1 MANKYV
7 NNDLYYTKSLM
18 VKITEKQKMM
28 MSIMVDI
35 LGESRSQIV
44 RRLLMVE
51 AKKVAAQLEGEELEL
66 WIDLINQ
73 IEKEEDYHEIVV
85 GDAISQGMKEA
96 YFERTGEVLGYDDET
111 TMKTNADKQRVWQ
124 RNYRAKKKMEK
135 LKELKEEHGFT
146 FISATHR
153 RGRHG

>member
-51 AKKVAAQLEGEELEL
+51 AKKLAAQLDGEELEL

-111 TMKTNADKQRVWQ
+111 TMKTVADKNRVWQ
-124 RNYRAKKKMEK
+124 RHYRAKKKMQK
-135 LKELKEEHGFT
+135 LKELKEEHGE
-146 FISATHR
+146 
-153 RGRHG
+153 

>member
-73 IEKEEDYHEIVV
+73 IEKEEDYREIVV

-135 LKELKEEHGFT
+135 LKELKEEHG
-146 FISATHR
+146 A
-153 RGRHG
+153 

>member
-1 MANKYV
+1 MANRYV
-7 NNDLYYTKSLM
+7 NNDLYYTKNLM

-44 RRLLMVE
+44 RRLLIVE

-85 GDAISQGMKEA
+85 GEAISQGMKES
-96 YFERTGEVLGYDDET
+96 YYERTGEVLGYDDET
-111 TMKTNADKQRVWQ
+111 TMRTASDKQRVWQ

-135 LKELKEEHGFT
+135 LKELKEEHGE
-146 FISATHR
+146 
-153 RGRHG
+153 

>member
-1 MANKYV
+1 MK
-7 NNDLYYTKSLM
+7 
-18 VKITEKQKMM
+18 KQKMM

-44 RRLLMVE
+44 RRLLIVE

-135 LKELKEEHGFT
+135 LKELKEEHGE
-146 FISATHR
+146 
-153 RGRHG
+153 

>member
-1 MANKYV
+1 MANRYV
-7 NNDLYYTKSLM
+7 NNDLYYTKNLM

-124 RNYRAKKKMEK
+124 RNYRAKKKMQK
-135 LKELKEEHGFT
+135 LKELKEEHGE
-146 FISATHR
+146 
-153 RGRHG
+153 

>member
-1 MANKYV
+1 MASKYV
-7 NNDLYYTKSLM
+7 KNDLYYTKNLM

-44 RRLLMVE
+44 RRLLIVE

-135 LKELKEEHGFT
+135 LKELKEEHGE
-146 FISATHR
+146 
-153 RGRHG
+153 

>member
-1 MANKYV
+1 MASKYV
-7 NNDLYYTKSLM
+7 KNDLYYTKNLM

-44 RRLLMVE
+44 RRLLIVE
-51 AKKVAAQLEGEELEL
+51 AKRVAAQLEGEELEL

-135 LKELKEEHGFT
+135 LKELKEEHGD
-146 FISATHR
+146 R
-153 RGRHG
+153 

>member
-7 NNDLYYTKSLM
+7 NNELYYTKNLM
-18 VKITEKQKMM
+18 VKITERQKMM

-135 LKELKEEHGFT
+135 LKELKEEHGE
-146 FISATHR
+146 
-153 RGRHG
+153 

>member
-1 MANKYV
+1 MASKYV
-7 NNDLYYTKSLM
+7 KNDLYYTKNLM

-44 RRLLMVE
+44 RRLLIVE

-96 YFERTGEVLGYDDET
+96 YFQRTGEVLGYDDET

-135 LKELKEEHGFT
+135 LKELKEEHGE
-146 FISATHR
+146 
-153 RGRHG
+153 

>member
-73 IEKEEDYHEIVV
+73 IEKEEDYHEFVV

-135 LKELKEEHGFT
+135 LKELKEEHGV
-146 FISATHR
+146 A
-153 RGRHG
+153 

>member
-1 MANKYV
+1 MASKYV
-7 NNDLYYTKSLM
+7 KNDLYYTKNLM

-44 RRLLMVE
+44 RRLLIVE

-135 LKELKEEHGFT
+135 LKELRKEHGE
-146 FISATHR
+146 
-153 RGRHG
+153 

>member
-1 MANKYV
+1 MASKYV
-7 NNDLYYTKSLM
+7 KNDLYYTKNLM

-44 RRLLMVE
+44 RRLLIVE

-66 WIDLINQ
+66 LIDLINQ

-135 LKELKEEHGFT
+135 LKELKEEHGE
-146 FISATHR
+146 
-153 RGRHG
+153 

>member
-18 VKITEKQKMM
+18 VKITERQKMM
-28 MSIMVDI
+28 IGILVDI

-44 RRLLMVE
+44 RRLIMAE
-51 AKKVAAQLEGEELEL
+51 AKRAAANLEGEDLEL
-66 WIDLINQ
+66 WTDLISQ

-96 YFERTGEVLGYDDET
+96 YYERTGEVLGYDDET
-111 TMKTNADKQRVWQ
+111 NLKTEADKQRVWQ
-124 RNYRAKKKMEK
+124 RHYRAKKKMEK
-135 LKELKEEHGFT
+135 LKELKEEHG
-146 FISATHR
+146 A
-153 RGRHG
+153 

>member
-1 MANKYV
+1 MASKYV
-7 NNDLYYTKSLM
+7 KNDLYYTKSLM

-44 RRLLMVE
+44 RRLLMTE

-73 IEKEEDYHEIVV
+73 IEKEEDYHEFVV
-85 GDAISQGMKEA
+85 GEAVSEGMKRA

-111 TMKTNADKQRVWQ
+111 TMRTASDKQRVWQ

-135 LKELKEEHGFT
+135 LKELKEEHGE
-146 FISATHR
+146 
-153 RGRHG
+153 

>member
-1 MANKYV
+1 MASKYV
-7 NNDLYYTKSLM
+7 KNDLYYTRNLM
-18 VKITEKQKMM
+18 VKITERQKMM

-44 RRLLMVE
+44 RRLLIVE

-85 GDAISQGMKEA
+85 GEAISQGMKEA

-135 LKELKEEHGFT
+135 LKELREEHGE
-146 FISATHR
+146 
-153 RGRHG
+153 

>member
-124 RNYRAKKKMEK
+124 RNYRAKQKFNKIKELEK
-135 LKELKEEHGFT
+135 LYED
-146 FISATHR
+146 
-153 RGRHG
+153 

>member
-51 AKKVAAQLEGEELEL
+51 AKRVAAQLEGEELEL

-73 IEKEEDYHEIVV
+73 IEKEEDYHEFVV

-96 YFERTGEVLGYDDET
+96 YFERTGEILGYDDET

-135 LKELKEEHGFT
+135 LKELKEEHG
-146 FISATHR
+146 A
-153 RGRHG
+153 

>member
-1 MANKYV
+1 MASKYV
-7 NNDLYYTKSLM
+7 KNDLYYTKNLM

-44 RRLLMVE
+44 RRLLIVE

-135 LKELKEEHGFT
+135 LKELKEEHGD
-146 FISATHR
+146 R
-153 RGRHG
+153 

>member
-35 LGESRSQIV
+35 IGESRSQIV

-96 YFERTGEVLGYDDET
+96 YFERTGEILGYDDET

-135 LKELKEEHGFT
+135 LKELKEEHG
-146 FISATHR
+146 A
-153 RGRHG
+153 

>member
-1 MANKYV
+1 MASKYV
-7 NNDLYYTKSLM
+7 KNDLYYTKNLM

-35 LGESRSQIV
+35 LGERRSQIV
-44 RRLLMVE
+44 RRLLIVE

-135 LKELKEEHGFT
+135 LKELKEEHGD
-146 FISATHR
+146 R
-153 RGRHG
+153 

>member
-1 MANKYV
+1 MANRYV
-7 NNDLYYTKSLM
+7 NNDLYYTKNLM

-66 WIDLINQ
+66 WIELINQ

-85 GDAISQGMKEA
+85 GEAISQGMKES
-96 YFERTGEVLGYDDET
+96 YYERTGEVLGYDDET
-111 TMKTNADKQRVWQ
+111 TMKTASDKQRVWQ
-124 RNYRAKKKMEK
+124 RNYRAKKKMQK
-135 LKELKEEHGFT
+135 LKELKEEHGE
-146 FISATHR
+146 
-153 RGRHG
+153 

>member
-7 NNDLYYTKSLM
+7 NNDLYYTKNLM

-135 LKELKEEHGFT
+135 LKELKEEHG
-146 FISATHR
+146 A
-153 RGRHG
+153 

>member
-1 MANKYV
+1 MANRYV
-7 NNDLYYTKSLM
+7 KNDLYYTKNLM

-66 WIDLINQ
+66 WIELINQ

-85 GDAISQGMKEA
+85 GEAISQGMKESH
-96 YFERTGEVLGYDDET
+96 YERTGEVLGYDDET

-124 RNYRAKKKMEK
+124 RNYRAKKKMQK
-135 LKELKEEHGFT
+135 LKELKEEHGD
-146 FISATHR
+146 R
-153 RGRHG
+153 

>member
-1 MANKYV
+1 MANRYV
-7 NNDLYYTKSLM
+7 KNDLYYTKNLM

-66 WIDLINQ
+66 WIELINQ

-85 GDAISQGMKEA
+85 GEAISQGMKES
-96 YFERTGEVLGYDDET
+96 YYERTGEVLGYDNET
-111 TMKTNADKQRVWQ
+111 TMRTASDKQRVWQ
-124 RNYRAKKKMEK
+124 RNYRAKKKMQK
-135 LKELKEEHGFT
+135 LKELKEEHGE
-146 FISATHR
+146 
-153 RGRHG
+153 

>member
-1 MANKYV
+1 MASKYV
-7 NNDLYYTKSLM
+7 KNDLYYTKNLM

-44 RRLLMVE
+44 RRLLIVE

-111 TMKTNADKQRVWQ
+111 TMRTNADKQRVWQ

-135 LKELKEEHGFT
+135 LKELKEEHGE
-146 FISATHR
+146 
-153 RGRHG
+153 